1 MQSFLDNSIEIEMS
15 NELKRRPRALPAIA
29 EKGGLGKTPACYS
42 GDGWTAF
49 NLRPD
54 DELKHPNAVKINF
67 VIFDLND

>member
-15 NELKRRPRALPAIA
+15 NAAPGVASIA
-29 EKGGLGKTPACYS
+29 EKGELGKTPACYS

-54 DELKHPNAVKINF
+54 DELKHPNSVKINF